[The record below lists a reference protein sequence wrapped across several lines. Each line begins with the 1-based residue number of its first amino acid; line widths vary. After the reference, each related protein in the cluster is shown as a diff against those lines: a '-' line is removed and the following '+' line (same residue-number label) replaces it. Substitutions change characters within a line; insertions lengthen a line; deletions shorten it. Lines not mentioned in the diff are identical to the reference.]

1 MEEEDSWQIAIMGRT
16 QWLLLVHV
24 RVQDYLRTRLYAY
37 NIMLHTVM
45 YPLAC
50 VFFEMETSVFHGNI
64 FLSFLRWLEQ
74 SWCEAKKM
82 FPEN

>member
-37 NIMLHTVM
+37 NIMLHTVCLQ
-45 YPLAC
+45 YIEVYVSSRLC
-50 VFFEMETSVFHGNI
+50 FLRDGNI
-64 FLSFLRWLEQ
+64 SVSWQYIPKLSAL
-74 SWCEAKKM
+74 A
-82 FPEN
+82 